1 MDLRRFEALHS
12 AQSKKKGFRKRAVA
26 IVVKG
31 HKIQTFG
38 TETMSLNFGWLC
50 KTDVFYHNHISF
62 KRYFFYWYEIRISY
76 GLKIT
81 VFTIFGVKIQS
92 ATFLMN
98 FTYPNLR
105 RSSECPKQAS
115 RASRRFFP
123 PTCQELSKNLL
134 QFLSF
139 FLSFP
144 QKLGVKK
151 KKFSSN
157 SWCLKLDWNR
167 NRIESLVVFDLRKF
181 TVFENRSKKS
191 HFTPTYQVL

>member
-1 MDLRRFEALHS
+1 MDHRRFEALHS

-62 KRYFFYWYEIRISY
+62 KRFFFFYWYEIRISY

-115 RASRRFFP
+115 RASRRFFSP
-123 PTCQELSKNLL
+123 NLSRTVQKLVTVSI
-134 QFLSF
+134 FLS
-139 FLSFP
+139 L
-144 QKLGVKK
+144 
-151 KKFSSN
+151 FSSEAWGQEKEVFIEFMM
-157 SWCLKLDWNR
+157 SKTWLKQ
-167 NRIESLVVFDLRKF
+167 K
-181 TVFENRSKKS
+181 
-191 HFTPTYQVL
+191 